1 MARCHM
7 RCATNDIRA
16 GTNLWVFVDSCRV
29 LVQYSRNV
37 VLVEEVG
44 WSVSPRFLSVYTV
57 ERSKMRGLS
66 PEEMREELLEA
77 LEAAAPAHD
86 VDVVDVE
93 VVGSAKARTIRVRID
108 HADEDA
114 DPITLDEVSAQSGWI
129 SDLIDELDPIEGSFM
144 LEVSS
149 PGLSRPLRRPHDFER
164 FAGEQVSLKLK
175 AAEGR
180 RRYTGT
186 LKGYDEGLVRL
197 SCDDGDVAI
206 PFDEIRSCT
215 IKPTFD
221 DGTHKGAK
229 GRSSAG
235 KR

>member
-1 MARCHM
+1 MP
-7 RCATNDIRA
+7 DK
-16 GTNLWVFVDSCRV
+16 F
-29 LVQYSRNV
+29 LVKYHCKRSF
-37 VLVEEVG
+37 VEEVG
-44 WSVSPRFLSVYTV
+44 WNVSPRFLSVYIV

-77 LEAAAPAHD
+77 LEAVAPAHD
-86 VDVVDVE
+86 VDIVDVE

-114 DPITLDEVSAQSGWI
+114 EPITLNEVSAQSGWV

-164 FAGEQVSLKLK
+164 FAGEQVALKLK

-186 LKGYDEGLVRL
+186 LKGYEQGNVLI
-197 SCDDGDVAI
+197 SCDEGDVAI
-206 PFDEIRSCT
+206 PFDDIRSCS

-221 DGTHKGAK
+221 DGARKAAK
-229 GRSSAG
+229 GRPSAG